1 MKVFPTAQI
10 IYPKDIMK
18 LTRKGE
24 RYARTVHRK
33 IREHYGKQ
41 DHQLLTANEVC
52 RYFGIPEDT
61 F

>member
-1 MKVFPTAQI
+1 MKTLSPIRI

-52 RYFGIPEDT
+52 NYFGIPEDT
-61 F
+61 I